1 MKKMTMKAIVE
12 WIEENVSSGIS
23 IDDIVRYSGYS
34 RRHIHE
40 IFKEYVNMSPGQYI
54 RHRRLSKAAIR
65 LRLTSQSATDIA
77 HQLSFDSQ
85 QSFTREF
92 KKLFGVSPREYRNR
106 ENWSLNNLKPP
117 FDFNLQDLPELR
129 LVELQEMEFV
139 GYEVNYSEFISDKP
153 VDTNPLRM
161 DAIIR
166 NLNHY
171 KEDVYLLSSFEPK
184 RKNDNKLDVTTF
196 IGIKAQEGKQS
207 RMARSQIS
215 PPGVYASFTFLGNWE
230 GYSSFSRR
238 IYMEMLSRHSL
249 KRKRG
254 VDIECF
260 KFIDDSSTTED
271 YVFEVDYYIPVTY

>member
-1 MKKMTMKAIVE
+1 MKEMTMKAIVE

-40 IFKEYVNMSPGQYI
+40 IFKEYVNMPPGQYI
-54 RHRRLSKAAIR
+54 RHRRLSRAAIR

-77 HQLSFDSQ
+77 HHLAFDSQ
-85 QSFTREF
+85 QSFSREF

-106 ENWSLNNLKPP
+106 ESWSLNNLKTP
-117 FDFNLQDLPELR
+117 FNFNLQDLPELR
-129 LVELQEMEFV
+129 LVELPEMSFV

-153 VDTNPLRM
+153 IDSNPLRM
-161 DAIIR
+161 EAIVR

-184 RKNDNKLDVTTF
+184 GKNDNKLDVTTF
-196 IGIKAQEGKQS
+196 IGIKAQEGKQT
-207 RMARSQIS
+207 RMVRNQIN
-215 PPGVYASFTFLGNWE
+215 PPGLYANFTFRGNWVD
-230 GYSSFSRR
+230 YSSVSRR
-238 IYMEMLSRHSL
+238 IYMEMLPKHRL

-254 VDIECF
+254 VDIEHF
-260 KFIDDSSTTED
+260 KFIDNTSTAED
-271 YVFEVDYYIPVTY
+271 YLFEVEYYIPVTY